1 MIKNIISQQDTFIV
15 NKDQQLYSVRVIIE
29 VKLILRILEY
39 LCLFHLF
46 YTRVNKHLGI
56 TVKYL
61 L

>member
-39 LCLFHLF
+39 LPISFLFVLD
-46 YTRVNKHLGI
+46 YR
-56 TVKYL
+56 
-61 L
+61 